1 MAMEEKKA
9 REKLFGE
16 YLEELGICTA
26 EQVEQALGY
35 CVDCSKWGRFI
46 PIGQALVELGYTT
59 MNNID
64 DVLRMQAKDR
74 ATLRS
79 QILGEREAPDDP
91 QEKPSRQGR

>member
-1 MAMEEKKA
+1 MEEKKTG
-9 REKLFGE
+9 EKLFGE
-16 YLEELGICTA
+16 YLEELGICNT

-64 DVLRMQAKDR
+64 DVLRVQARDR
-74 ATLRS
+74 ATVRS
-79 QILGEREAPDDP
+79 ESLGEVEGPGDS
-91 QEKPSRQGR
+91 EGKPSQRRPRR